1 MTPDEISLVATLLVE
16 ARRARSAAVD
26 LETRVSQPTRA
37 DAYTIQAQVAAEL
50 GPVGAWKTGALSPTA
65 EPIGAPIPTT
75 LTLASPASLSA
86 SRFRLLGIEAEIAY
100 RLGKSLPE
108 RDAAYDR
115 DEVVRAIDAVLPAIE
130 VVDSRL
136 VEPAAADPL
145 WKLAD
150 HQSNGALVVGAPVLD
165 WQTIDPAEQAVRL
178 TIDGRIVVEG
188 VGGNPAGDP
197 LRLIVWMANHLAEHC
212 GGLRQGQIVTTGSMT
227 GLIWTEP
234 GVTIVAE
241 LPSLG
246 RAEVTFPD

>member
-1 MTPDEISLVATLLVE
+1 M
-16 ARRARSAAVD
+16 
-26 LETRVSQPTRA
+26 
-37 DAYTIQAQVAAEL
+37 
-50 GPVGAWKTGALSPTA
+50 
-65 EPIGAPIPTT
+65 
-75 LTLASPASLSA
+75 
-86 SRFRLLGIEAEIAY
+86 
-100 RLGKSLPE
+100 
-108 RDAAYDR
+108 
-115 DEVVRAIDAVLPAIE
+115 
-130 VVDSRL
+130 
-136 VEPAAADPL
+136 
-145 WKLAD
+145 
-150 HQSNGALVVGAPVLD
+150 GAPVLD

-241 LPSLG
+241 LPGLG